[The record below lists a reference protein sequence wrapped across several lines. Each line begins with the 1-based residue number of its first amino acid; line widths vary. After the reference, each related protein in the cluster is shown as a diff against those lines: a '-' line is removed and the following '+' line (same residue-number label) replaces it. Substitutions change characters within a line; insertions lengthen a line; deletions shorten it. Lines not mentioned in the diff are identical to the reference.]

1 VEFSYNDDSYLAAI
15 DRYLYE
21 TDGTT
26 LDPVASSSFSYTDGS
41 LTGLVHTDP
50 LEAILREYDWT
61 YQAGRIV
68 GETVDDDT
76 RAFTYDADG
85 QLKTVTAVPPGGST
99 SVETEFVYDAT
110 GNRDEIKE
118 DNVQVVDYE
127 VDAFNRVTCDGT
139 YHYQYDPEGNRTA
152 KFVDGTPA
160 NGVLDS
166 GDTDWTVYTWDTRN
180 RLIQVE
186 SGATFGTTDV
196 TVTFGYDWL
205 NRWISTDVDYA
216 VGTDTAEYFVYG
228 GATLPYAVTP
238 WDRAAVDSRDVGQIT
253 LRLDET
259 QKITNRYLWGPAVDQ
274 ILADEQVEWN
284 AGAQDYDIDQILW
297 PLTDHQGT
305 VRDLAAVNAISG
317 DTEIVNTYRYNAY
330 GILLAETAPAV
341 DHLFG
346 FTGRPSQTDA
356 GLVNCLNRWYDP
368 VIASWIT
375 QDPITFQGGDANLY
389 RYCGN
394 DPVNSVDPSGLYDGY
409 WTEVGRTAKGYF
421 WNGPVALASGV
432 YNTIRHPIDTAK
444 GIATAV
450 RHPIQTGIAIKD
462 EIVEKSQTSEGQG
475 EIGFDVAVTVTPAG
489 LAAKA
494 KLAKAAKTAKGA
506 RAAEAAKAAEAAR
519 AAKAAKIASTAESV
533 TDKLRRYLLNP
544 NHPVGGDK
552 ATWFKKALGF
562 TQENLGDLAK
572 QIKFDQAKAV
582 ATELTQHGQKY
593 EQVINIV
600 GANGKTIPTLF
611 VWIKN
616 NDGVVRLVTSTL
628 GID

>member
-1 VEFSYNDDSYLAAI
+1 MRRCIPLLIAADYRGNYDS
-15 DRYLYE
+15 
-21 TDGTT
+21 
-26 LDPVASSSFSYTDGS
+26 S
-41 LTGLVHTDP
+41 
-50 LEAILREYDWT
+50 
-61 YQAGRIV
+61 
-68 GETVDDDT
+68 
-76 RAFTYDADG
+76 
-85 QLKTVTAVPPGGST
+85 
-99 SVETEFVYDAT
+99 
-110 GNRDEIKE
+110 GNREEIKE
-118 DNVQVVDYE
+118 DDVQVADYT

-139 YHYQYDPEGNRTA
+139 YHYDYDPEGNRVA
-152 KFVDGTPA
+152 KYIWTDAETYNGIIDRDAYGRVDPTI
-160 NGVLDS
+160 DTI
-166 GDTDWTVYTWDTRN
+166 TDWTEYTWDNRN
-180 RLIQVE
+180 RLT
-186 SGATFGTTDV
+186 A
-196 TVTFGYDWL
+196 VTFNDTDGDPVKIVAFAYDWL
-205 NRWISTDVDYA
+205 NRWISTEVDTTP
-216 VGTDTAEYFVYG
+216 GTAGGETSEYFVYG
-228 GATLPYAVTP
+228 GATLPDGVSP
-238 WDRAAVDSRDVGQIT
+238 WDRAAVDLRDIGQIA
-253 LRLDET
+253 LRLNET
-259 QKITNRYLWGPAVDQ
+259 GEISNRYLWGPAVDQ

-284 AGAQDYDIDQILW
+284 AVAEEYDIEQILW

-317 DTEIVNTYRYNAY
+317 DTEIVNTYSYNAY
-330 GILLAETAPAV
+330 GILLAETDPTV
-341 DHLFG
+341 EHICG
-346 FTGRPSQTDA
+346 FTGRPSQTEA